1 MRKPVLLALSLAFLV
16 SAQSALA
23 AGDAGNFG
31 TPIKSGVSVSFP
43 DSSATFQP
51 TPEALELLADARNAA
66 IIYISGRTST
76 LRPSAADEALALRR
90 ALSARSYLVARGVS
104 PLKIMVNFASAADFV
119 ADNSTAFRSPRIVRH
134 WRPCCS
140 STARCCARI
149 CPGFR
154 RSEDLGRRGACRW
167 C

>member
-76 LRPSAADEALALRR
+76 LRPRAADEALALRR

-119 ADNSTAFRSPRIVRH
+119 ADNSTA
-134 WRPCCS
+134 
-140 STARCCARI
+140 
-149 CPGFR
+149 
-154 RSEDLGRRGACRW
+154 EGRRENQRVDIEVVYIPTY
-167 C
+167 